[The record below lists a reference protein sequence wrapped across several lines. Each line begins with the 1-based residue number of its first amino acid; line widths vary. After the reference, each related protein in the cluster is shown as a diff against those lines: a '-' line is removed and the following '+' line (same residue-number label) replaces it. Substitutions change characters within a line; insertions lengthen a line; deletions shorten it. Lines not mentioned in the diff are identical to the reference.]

1 MDSEI
6 GFDRSLISFMTES
19 CCWTWLFVCLLEE
32 FRFHPPWAAG
42 TLLHPFHHSSCRGG
56 LWLLRDGIQQSL
68 CSTPGGRG
76 SCLFSRWTWIIWHQ
90 HSLVGIRSAV
100 RRWSKGKGVKD
111 ESMRAEPTLSLPQ
124 TMTAAFKTGRG
135 YEQKVQRSE
144 STWPMGILKVWLISN
159 ESGAN

>member
-100 RRWSKGKGVKD
+100 RRWSKGRGKRWKYEGRTY
-111 ESMRAEPTLSLPQ
+111 SLSHRRWLRPLRRAEDMNRKCREVNP
-124 TMTAAFKTGRG
+124 RG
-135 YEQKVQRSE
+135 Q
-144 STWPMGILKVWLISN
+144 WGF
-159 ESGAN
+159 